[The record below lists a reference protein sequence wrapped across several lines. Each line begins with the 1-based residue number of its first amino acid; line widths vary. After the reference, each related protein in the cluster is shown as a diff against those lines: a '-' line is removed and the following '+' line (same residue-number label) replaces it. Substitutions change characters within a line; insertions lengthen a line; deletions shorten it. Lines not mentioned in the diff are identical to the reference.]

1 MPYLPQAAELKDKV
15 LRAHAE
21 MENLRSRTAVQSEKE
36 RRFAVQALVKD
47 LLEVADNMERALQAL
62 PAHVAAAAEE
72 GTQPEGAEGPA
83 VALHQLAVGLS
94 MTAKALHKALGK
106 HHVQRFQPQPGEA
119 LDPNCMSALFQLPV
133 AGQEKGTVAVV
144 TKSGYRLNERVIR
157 PAEVGVVA

>member
-1 MPYLPQAAELKDKV
+1 
-15 LRAHAE
+15 
-21 MENLRSRTAVQSEKE
+21 
-36 RRFAVQALVKD
+36 
-47 LLEVADNMERALQAL
+47 
-62 PAHVAAAAEE
+62 
-72 GTQPEGAEGPA
+72 
-83 VALHQLAVGLS
+83 